1 MADESPSAADVAR
14 RHLIASRE
22 VVAATLA
29 DESIISAIAAISER
43 MVSTL
48 RAGGKILLAGNGG
61 SAADAQHI
69 SGELVSRLMF
79 DRDPLPS
86 IALTADQAVLTAIG
100 NDYGYEQTFAR
111 QVRGLGRKGDV
122 FIAISTSGSS
132 PNVLKA
138 VEDANAMGIHT
149 VAFTGNRNT
158 PLAGMCELALRVP
171 SPMTPLIQQVYVAAA
186 HAICEH
192 VELALFGKD
201 RRA

>member
-1 MADESPSAADVAR
+1 VADEGPNAADIAR

-29 DESIISAIAAISER
+29 DEGIIAAIATIGKR
-43 MVSTL
+43 MEDTL

-100 NDYGYEQTFAR
+100 NDYGYDQTFAR
-111 QVRGLGRKGDV
+111 QVRGLGNKGDV

-138 VEDANAMGIHT
+138 VEAANAMGIHT
-149 VAFTGNRNT
+149 IAFTGNRNA
-158 PLAGMCELALRVP
+158 PLAGMCEFALRVP

-186 HAICEH
+186 HAICEY